1 MMLSRRVA
9 ERRLAKVTV
18 VCVDIDVLTRNNVTL
33 SGQDDGQPMV
43 FAHGYG
49 CDQNMWRF
57 VAPAFAGRYRT
68 TLFDFVG
75 AGDSDRSAY
84 DPQRYGSLEGYAAD
98 VLDVLRALDARDVI
112 FVGHSVSAMIGVL
125 AAAREPYRFAA
136 LVMVAPSPR
145 YIDDEGYVGGF
156 TRTDIEDLLA
166 SLDRNYLGWSSTMA
180 PVIMGNADR
189 PELGAEL
196 TASFCRTDPEIAKRF
211 ARATFLSDNRADL
224 AAVNLPALVLQCSDD
239 PIAPDSV
246 GEYVHARIQ
255 GSTLVKLRATGHCP
269 NLSAPAETVAAIA
282 AFLTKVPGLSEVPG
296 PGPAGSP
303 RAP

>member
-1 MMLSRRVA
+1 M
-9 ERRLAKVTV
+9 V
-18 VCVDIDVLTRNNVTL
+18 VYVDVDVLTRNNVTL
-33 SGQDDGQPMV
+33 SGQAEGQPIV

-57 VAPAFAGRYRT
+57 VAPAFEGQYRT
-68 TLFDFVG
+68 VLFDFVG
-75 AGDSDRSAY
+75 AGGSDLSAY
-84 DPQRYGSLEGYAAD
+84 DRQRYGRLEGYAAD
-98 VLDVLRALDARDVI
+98 VLDVVRALDAREVI
-112 FVGHSVSAMIGVL
+112 FVGHSVSAMVGLL
-125 AAAREPYRFAA
+125 AAAREPDRFAA

-156 TRTDIEDLLA
+156 SETDIEDLLV

-224 AAVNLPALVLQCSDD
+224 ARVTLPTLVLQCSDD
-239 PIAPDSV
+239 PIAPDAV
-246 GEYVHARIQ
+246 GAYVHAQIP
-255 GSTLVKLRATGHCP
+255 GSTLVRLQATGHCP
-269 NLSAPAETVAAIA
+269 NLSAPAETLAAIGD
-282 AFLTKVPGLSEVPG
+282 FVGKLPPPGFPGSTRVP
-296 PGPAGSP
+296 
-303 RAP
+303 